1 MSPEQKQQ
9 LQEVFEA
16 NPSLE
21 AVYQT
26 TDGQCFAQHNSA
38 INHEM
43 LVQGVGRL
51 NEDQQP
57 VFVRKTDVVGNITPP
72 APPKTGGEQKKEYS
86 AAAEKE
92 LIGQI
97 EAAETVEAVEALIAG
112 ITWKKV
118 LKAAAAKS
126 EELKTKS

>member
-1 MSPEQKQQ
+1 MSPEAQIKVKK
-9 LQEVFEA
+9 VFES
-16 NPSLE
+16 NPQLTQVIVTS
-21 AVYQT
+21 
-26 TDGQCFAQHNSA
+26 DGQCFTHGNIAA
-38 INHEM
+38 NHAGSLKDTSM
-43 LVQGVGRL
+43 VTVHRSQVLTV
-51 NEDQQP
+51 
-57 VFVRKTDVVGNITPP
+57 VVGENTQPQDETPP

-118 LKAAAAKS
+118 LKAAA
-126 EELKTKS
+126 